1 MWRDPPPSLR
11 LKWNHRVFGRHV
23 KWMDCHP
30 WHLPWKKKHGV
41 SIKLIDGEAKLIGWT
56 ASWEIC
62 GWAWEFLIAASLYH
76 LSHSHVWHCETFQIQ
91 VYIWPL
97 ALPCMQSS
105 TLGKYTPCPALAAAH
120 NPKDIF
126 QNKWQ
131 HLQSNLRC
139 PLQLVLLLKLPN
151 ANITIQVFSATLQ
164 VLLNM
169 WKQLMYEWNQIRTQ
183 QFDGM
188 ARSQETARL
197 KLCPSFEMPDNAK
210 KEGKDF
216 LVFFC
221 CQIINYFC
229 TRILVW
235 SYFEILMRTRI
246 VSTCT
251 SKHSFMEA
259 IKIVTVQSVV
269 YILGKCV
276 SAMRHIGM
284 LFPLKIIF
292 EVTMWVERNG
302 SKHNSDVT
310 AFLSCKECRDSK
322 DDAMFHITN
331 IGNTRGRTLKLQTR
345 SLWSQYVIMHLRG
358 SPHTTCSS

>member
-1 MWRDPPPSLR
+1 MERQNYLVGLHPEKSVDGLENSWLLLR
-11 LKWNHRVFGRHV
+11 CIICRTRMCGIV
-23 KWMDCHP
+23 KQS
-30 WHLPWKKKHGV
+30 K
-41 SIKLIDGEAKLIGWT
+41 
-56 ASWEIC
+56 
-62 GWAWEFLIAASLYH
+62 
-76 LSHSHVWHCETFQIQ
+76 IQ

-105 TLGKYTPCPALAAAH
+105 TLGKDTPCPTLAAAH
-120 NPKDIF
+120 NPKYIF

-169 WKQLMYEWNQIRTQ
+169 WKHLMYEWNQIRTQ

-221 CQIINYFC
+221 CQIINHFC
-229 TRILVW
+229 TKILVW
-235 SYFEILMRTRI
+235 SYFETLMRTRI

-310 AFLSCKECRDSK
+310 AFLSCKECTDSK
-322 DDAMFHITN
+322 DDALFHITN
-331 IGNTRGRTLKLQTR
+331 IGNTRGRTLKLKLVLCDHNM
-345 SLWSQYVIMHLRG
+345 SSC
-358 SPHTTCSS
+358 TCVAALTQHAHHK